1 MKNRVV
7 TDVSF
12 MYTNFRRLVNM
23 EKVTLTFNG
32 IKYEMPIIE
41 GTEGEKGIDI
51 SKLRQDTNLITLDV
65 GYQNTGSC
73 TSSIT
78 FIDGNQGIL
87 RYRGIPIEEL
97 AEKASFSEVAYLLIY
112 GDLPNREQQQL
123 FSQRLTQNSM
133 IHEEMLRFFDG
144 FPPTAHPMAILAT
157 MVNSMSVY
165 YTDYFTEDFR
175 AETFDLMAASLISR
189 IRTIAAYSYKHS
201 IGHPH
206 VYPKRDLKYAS
217 NFLYMMFD
225 SPVNPYVPDPD
236 IERALSTLLILHADH
251 EQNCSTSAVR
261 LVGSSMANLYAS
273 ICSGICAL
281 WGPLH
286 GGANQKVIEM
296 LEEIKNNNLSIASC
310 IESAKDK
317 TSKFRLFGFGH
328 RVYKNYDPRA
338 KILKKYCET
347 IFKKYNYQDTLI
359 NIAMELEDAALK
371 DNFFIERKL
380 YPNVDF
386 YSGILYRMI
395 GIPTNMFTVMFAIGR
410 LPGMIAQWKEM
421 HDSVPLKIGRPRQ
434 IYTGSNLR
442 SYIPMDERP

>member
-1 MKNRVV
+1 
-7 TDVSF
+7 
-12 MYTNFRRLVNM
+12 M
-23 EKVTLTFNG
+23 EKATLNYNG
-32 IKYEMPIIE
+32 KTHEMPVLE
-41 GTEGEKGIDI
+41 GTEGEKAIDI
-51 SKLRQDTNLITLDV
+51 TRLRQDTGLITLDI

-78 FIDGNQGIL
+78 YIDGDKGIL

-112 GDLPNREQQQL
+112 GDLPNRAQQQI

-225 SPVNPYVPDPD
+225 SPVSPYIPDPD
-236 IERALSTLLILHADH
+236 IEKALSTLLILHADH
-251 EQNCSTSAVR
+251 EQNCSTSTVR

-273 ICSGICAL
+273 ICAGICAL

-296 LEEIKNNNLSIASC
+296 LEDINKNNVSIQTC
-310 IESAKDK
+310 IDSAKNKD
-317 TSKFRLFGFGH
+317 SKFRLFGFGH

-338 KILKKYCET
+338 KILKSYCET
-347 IFKKYNYQDTLI
+347 IFSKNNYSDPMI
-359 NIAMELEDAALK
+359 NIAMELEEAALK
-371 DNFFIERKL
+371 DEFFIERKL

-421 HDSVPLKIGRPRQ
+421 HDSLPLKIGRPRQ
-434 IYTGSNLR
+434 IYTGNNTR
-442 SYIPMDERP
+442 HYIPAEER

>member
-1 MKNRVV
+1 
-7 TDVSF
+7 
-12 MYTNFRRLVNM
+12 M
-23 EKVTLTFNG
+23 ENAKLIYQG
-32 IKYEMPIIE
+32 ITHEMSVIE
-41 GTEGEKGIDI
+41 GTEGEKGVDI
-51 SKLRQDTNLITLDV
+51 SKLRQETGLITLDI

-78 FIDGNQGIL
+78 YIDGDKGIL

-112 GDLPNREQQQL
+112 GELPNKAQQQI

-165 YTDYFTEDFR
+165 YTDYFTEDFQ

-225 SPVNPYVPDPD
+225 SPVNPYIPDPD
-236 IERALSTLLILHADH
+236 IEKALSTLLILHADH
-251 EQNCSTSAVR
+251 EQNCSTSTVR
-261 LVGSSMANLYAS
+261 LVGSSMSNLYAS
-273 ICSGICAL
+273 ICAGICAL

-296 LEEIKNNNLSIASC
+296 LENIKKDNVTIKQC
-310 IESAKDK
+310 IDSAKSKDN
-317 TSKFRLFGFGH
+317 KFRLFGFGH

-338 KILKKYCET
+338 KILKNYCET
-347 IFKKYNYQDTLI
+347 IFKKYNYNDPLVD
-359 NIAMELEDAALK
+359 IAMELEDAVLK
-371 DNFFIERKL
+371 DDFFVERKL

-421 HDSVPLKIGRPRQ
+421 HDSVPLKLGRPRQ
-434 IYTGSNLR
+434 IYTGNNLR
-442 SYIPMDERP
+442 HYVPPEERT

>member
-1 MKNRVV
+1 
-7 TDVSF
+7 
-12 MYTNFRRLVNM
+12 M

-421 HDSVPLKIGRPRQ
+421 HDSLPLKIGRPRQ

-442 SYIPMDERP
+442 SYIQMDERP

>member
-1 MKNRVV
+1 
-7 TDVSF
+7 
-12 MYTNFRRLVNM
+12 M
-23 EKVTLTFNG
+23 EKATLTFNG

-78 FIDGNQGIL
+78 FIDGDQGIL

-251 EQNCSTSAVR
+251 EQNCSTSTVR

-296 LEEIKNNNLSIASC
+296 LEEIENNNLSITSC

-317 TSKFRLFGFGH
+317 ASKFRLFGFGH

-434 IYTGSNLR
+434 IYTGNNLR
-442 SYIPMDERP
+442 HYLPVDER

>member
-1 MKNRVV
+1 
-7 TDVSF
+7 
-12 MYTNFRRLVNM
+12 M
-23 EKVTLTFNG
+23 EKAILTFKG
-32 IKYEMPIIE
+32 ITHEMPVIE

-51 SKLRQDTNLITLDV
+51 SKLRQETNLITLDL

-73 TSSIT
+73 KSSIT
-78 FIDGNQGIL
+78 FIDGDKGIL

-112 GDLPNREQQQL
+112 GNLPNKAEQQI
-123 FSQRLTQNSM
+123 FSQHLTQNSM

-165 YTDYFTEDFR
+165 YTDYFTEDYQ
-175 AETFDLMAASLISR
+175 ADTFDLMAASLISR

-201 IGHPH
+201 IGQPH

-251 EQNCSTSAVR
+251 EQNCSTSTVR
-261 LVGSSMANLYAS
+261 LVGSSMSNLYAS
-273 ICSGICAL
+273 ICAGICAL

-296 LEEIKNNNLSIASC
+296 LENIKKDNVTIKQC

-317 TSKFRLFGFGH
+317 DSKIRLFGFGH

-347 IFKKYNYQDTLI
+347 VFKKHNYNDPLI
-359 NIAMELEDAALK
+359 EIAMELEEAVLK
-371 DNFFIERKL
+371 DDFFKERKL

-410 LPGMIAQWKEM
+410 LSGMIAQWKEM
-421 HDSVPLKIGRPRQ
+421 HDSVPLKLGRPRQ
-434 IYTGSNLR
+434 IYTGCNQR
-442 SYIPMDERP
+442 HYIPIEER

>member
-1 MKNRVV
+1 
-7 TDVSF
+7 
-12 MYTNFRRLVNM
+12 M

-421 HDSVPLKIGRPRQ
+421 HDSLPLKIGRPRQ

>member
-1 MKNRVV
+1 
-7 TDVSF
+7 
-12 MYTNFRRLVNM
+12 M
-23 EKVTLTFNG
+23 EKAILTYNG
-32 IKYEMPIIE
+32 LTHEMPIVE
-41 GTEGEKGIDI
+41 GTEGERAIDI
-51 SKLRQDTNLITLDV
+51 SRLRQETDLITLDV

-73 TSSIT
+73 MSAIT
-78 FIDGNQGIL
+78 FIDGDKGIL

-97 AEKASFSEVAYLLIY
+97 ADKASFSEVAYLLIY
-112 GDLPNREQQQL
+112 GNLPNKTEQQL

-144 FPPTAHPMAILAT
+144 FPPTAHPMAILGT
-157 MVNSMSVY
+157 MVNAMSVY
-165 YTDYFTEDFR
+165 YTDYFTEDFQ

-201 IGHPH
+201 IGEPH

-225 SPVNPYVPDPD
+225 APVNPYVPDPD

-251 EQNCSTSAVR
+251 EQNCSTSTVR

-273 ICSGICAL
+273 ICAGICAL

-296 LEEIKNNNLSIASC
+296 LESIKKDKLSIKQC
-310 IESAKDK
+310 IASAKDK
-317 TSKFRLFGFGH
+317 DSRFRLYGFGH

-347 IFKKYNYQDTLI
+347 LFKKHSYQDPLI
-359 NIAMELEDAALK
+359 DIAMELENAALQ
-371 DNFFIERKL
+371 DEFFVERKL

-421 HDSVPLKIGRPRQ
+421 HDAVPLKIGRPRQ
-434 IYTGSNLR
+434 IYSGYNTRNYVPLE
-442 SYIPMDERP
+442 ERP

>member
-1 MKNRVV
+1 
-7 TDVSF
+7 
-12 MYTNFRRLVNM
+12 M

-251 EQNCSTSAVR
+251 EQNCSTSTVR

-421 HDSVPLKIGRPRQ
+421 HDSLPLKIGRPRQ

>member
-1 MKNRVV
+1 
-7 TDVSF
+7 
-12 MYTNFRRLVNM
+12 M
-23 EKVTLTFNG
+23 EKAKLTYNG
-32 IKYEMPIIE
+32 MTHEMPVLV

-51 SKLRQDTNLITLDV
+51 SKLRQAMNLITLDV

-78 FIDGNQGIL
+78 FIDGDLGIL

-97 AEKASFSEVAYLLIY
+97 AENGSFSEVAYLLIY
-112 GDLPNREQQQL
+112 GNLPNKAEQQL

-133 IHEEMLRFFDG
+133 IHEEMMRFFDG

-165 YTDYFTEDFR
+165 YTDYFTEDFQ
-175 AETFDLMAASLISR
+175 ADTFDLMAASLISR

-236 IERALSTLLILHADH
+236 IERALSILLILHADH
-251 EQNCSTSAVR
+251 EQNCSTSTVR

-273 ICSGICAL
+273 ICAGICAL

-296 LEEIKNNNLSIASC
+296 LDEINKKNLSIKNC
-310 IESAKDK
+310 IDSAKDK
-317 TSKFRLFGFGH
+317 NSKFRLFGFGH

-338 KILKKYCET
+338 KILKQYCET
-347 IFKKYNYQDTLI
+347 IFKKYYYDDPLLA
-359 NIAMELEDAALK
+359 IAMELEEAALK
-371 DNFFIERKL
+371 DSFFIERKL

-442 SYIPMDERP
+442 HYVPLDER

>member
-1 MKNRVV
+1 MDHATLAYQDKN
-7 TDVSF
+7 
-12 MYTNFRRLVNM
+12 L
-23 EKVTLTFNG
+23 EL
-32 IKYEMPIIE
+32 PIIE
-41 GTEGEKGIDI
+41 GSEGEKAIDI
-51 SKLRQDTNLITLDV
+51 SSLRPSTGLITLDV

-73 TSSIT
+73 LSSIT
-78 FIDGNQGIL
+78 FIDGENGIL

-112 GDLPNREQQQL
+112 GNLPTQEEQQV
-123 FSQRLTQNSM
+123 FSKLLTQNSM

-144 FPPTAHPMAILAT
+144 FPPTAHPMAILST
-157 MVNSMSVY
+157 MVNALSVY
-165 YTDYFTEDFR
+165 YTDYFTQDFQTD
-175 AETFDLMAASLISR
+175 TFDLMAASLISR

-201 IGHPH
+201 IGEPH

-217 NFLYMMFD
+217 NFLYMMFE

-251 EQNCSTSAVR
+251 EQNCSTSTVR
-261 LVGSSMANLYAS
+261 LVGSSMVNLYAS
-273 ICSGICAL
+273 ICAGICAL

-296 LEEIKNNNLSIASC
+296 LEAIKRDNLSIAEC

-317 TSKFRLFGFGH
+317 NSKFRLFGFGH

-347 IFKKYNYQDTLI
+347 IFKKYNYDDPLI
-359 NIAMELEDAALK
+359 HIAMELEEAALK
-371 DNFFIERKL
+371 DEFFIERKL

-442 SYIPMDERP
+442 HYIPLEKR

>member
-1 MKNRVV
+1 
-7 TDVSF
+7 
-12 MYTNFRRLVNM
+12 M
-23 EKVTLTFNG
+23 EKAMLTFNG
-32 IKYEMPIIE
+32 MKYEMPVIE

-78 FIDGNQGIL
+78 FIDGAQGIL

-251 EQNCSTSAVR
+251 EQNCSTSTVR

-296 LEEIKNNNLSIASC
+296 LEEIKNNNLSITSC

-317 TSKFRLFGFGH
+317 TSRFRLFGFGH

-442 SYIPMDERP
+442 RYVPMDERP

>member
-1 MKNRVV
+1 MK
-7 TDVSF
+7 
-12 MYTNFRRLVNM
+12 
-23 EKVTLTFNG
+23 EAKLTFND
-32 IKYEMPIIE
+32 KDHYLPIIE
-41 GTEGEKGIDI
+41 GTEGERAIDI
-51 SKLRQDTNLITLDV
+51 SKLRQKTGLITLDV

-73 TSSIT
+73 VSAVTY
-78 FIDGNQGIL
+78 IDGDKGIL

-97 AEKASFSEVAYLLIY
+97 AEKGSFSEVAYLLIY
-112 GDLPNREQQQL
+112 GNLPNKQEQQL

-165 YTDYFTEDFR
+165 YTDYYTEDFQTER
-175 AETFDLMAASLISR
+175 FDLMAASLISR

-201 IGHPH
+201 IGQPH

-251 EQNCSTSAVR
+251 EQNCSTSTVR

-296 LEEIKNNNLSIASC
+296 LENIKNNNLTIKQCIA
-310 IESAKDK
+310 SAKDK
-317 TSKFRLFGFGH
+317 DSKFRLFGFGH

-338 KILKKYCET
+338 RILKEYCEK
-347 IFKKYNYQDTLI
+347 IFKKNNYSDPLI
-359 NIAMELEDAALK
+359 NIAMELEDAAMN
-371 DNFFIERKL
+371 DQFFIERKL

-395 GIPTNMFTVMFAIGR
+395 GIPTDMFTVMFAIGR

-421 HDSVPLKIGRPRQ
+421 HDAVPLKIGRPRQ

-442 SYIPMDERP
+442 HYIPMNKRK

>member
-1 MKNRVV
+1 MDHATLAYQDKN
-7 TDVSF
+7 
-12 MYTNFRRLVNM
+12 L
-23 EKVTLTFNG
+23 EL
-32 IKYEMPIIE
+32 PIIE
-41 GTEGEKGIDI
+41 GSEGEKAIDI
-51 SKLRQDTNLITLDV
+51 SSLRPSTGLITLDV

-73 TSSIT
+73 LSSIT
-78 FIDGNQGIL
+78 FIDGENGIL

-112 GDLPNREQQQL
+112 GNLPTQEEQQV
-123 FSQRLTQNSM
+123 FSKLLTQNSM

-144 FPPTAHPMAILAT
+144 FPPTAHPMAILST
-157 MVNSMSVY
+157 MVNALSVY
-165 YTDYFTEDFR
+165 YTDYFTQDFQTD
-175 AETFDLMAASLISR
+175 TFDLMAASLISR

-201 IGHPH
+201 IGEPH

-217 NFLYMMFD
+217 NFLYMMFE

-251 EQNCSTSAVR
+251 EQNCSTSTVR
-261 LVGSSMANLYAS
+261 LVGSSMVNLYAS
-273 ICSGICAL
+273 ICAGICAL

-296 LEEIKNNNLSIASC
+296 LEAIKRDNLSIAEC

-317 TSKFRLFGFGH
+317 NSKFRLFGFGH

-347 IFKKYNYQDTLI
+347 IFKKYNYDDPLI
-359 NIAMELEDAALK
+359 HIAMELEEAALK
-371 DNFFIERKL
+371 DEFFIERKL

-434 IYTGSNLR
+434 IYTGNTLR
-442 SYIPMDERP
+442 HYVPIGQR

>member
-1 MKNRVV
+1 
-7 TDVSF
+7 
-12 MYTNFRRLVNM
+12 M

-157 MVNSMSVY
+157 MVHSMSVY

-251 EQNCSTSAVR
+251 EQNCSTSTVR

>member
-1 MKNRVV
+1 
-7 TDVSF
+7 
-12 MYTNFRRLVNM
+12 M
-23 EKVTLTFNG
+23 EKATLLLNG
-32 IKYEMPIIE
+32 MKYEMPVVE
-41 GTEGEKGIDI
+41 GSEGEKGIDI
-51 SKLRQDTNLITLDV
+51 SRLMQDTGLITLDI

-78 FIDGNQGIL
+78 YIDGDRGIL

-97 AEKASFSEVAYLLIY
+97 AEKASFTEVAYLLIY

-165 YTDYFTEDFR
+165 YTDYFTEDFQ
-175 AETFDLMAASLISR
+175 ADTFDLMAASLISR

-217 NFLYMMFD
+217 NFLHMMFD
-225 SPVNPYVPDPD
+225 SPVSPYVPEPD
-236 IERALSTLLILHADH
+236 IERALSTLMILHADH
-251 EQNCSTSAVR
+251 EQNCSTSTVR

-296 LEEIKNNNLSIASC
+296 LEEIKSNKLSIQNC
-310 IESAKDK
+310 IDSAKNK
-317 TSKFRLFGFGH
+317 TSMFRLFGFGH

-338 KILKKYCET
+338 RILKQCCET
-347 IFKKYNYQDTLI
+347 IFEKRNYRDPLI
-359 NIAMELEDAALK
+359 DIAMELEDAALK
-371 DNFFIERKL
+371 DDFFIQRKL

-421 HDSVPLKIGRPRQ
+421 HDAVPSKIGRPRQ

-442 SYIPMDERP
+442 HYIPMKERG

>member
-1 MKNRVV
+1 
-7 TDVSF
+7 
-12 MYTNFRRLVNM
+12 M
-23 EKVTLTFNG
+23 EKAKLTYNG
-32 IKYEMPIIE
+32 MTHEMPVLV

-51 SKLRQDTNLITLDV
+51 SKLRQVMNLITLDV

-78 FIDGNQGIL
+78 FIDGDLGIL

-97 AEKASFSEVAYLLIY
+97 AENGSFSEVAYLLIY
-112 GDLPNREQQQL
+112 GNLPNKAEQQL

-133 IHEEMLRFFDG
+133 IHEEMMRFFDG

-165 YTDYFTEDFR
+165 YTDYFTEDFQ
-175 AETFDLMAASLISR
+175 ADTFDLMAASLISR

-236 IERALSTLLILHADH
+236 IERALSILLILHADH
-251 EQNCSTSAVR
+251 EQNCSTSTVR

-273 ICSGICAL
+273 ICAGICAL

-296 LEEIKNNNLSIASC
+296 LDEINKSNLSIKNC
-310 IESAKDK
+310 IDSAKDK
-317 TSKFRLFGFGH
+317 KSKFRLFGFGH

-338 KILKKYCET
+338 KILKQYCET
-347 IFKKYNYQDTLI
+347 IFKKYYYDDPLLA
-359 NIAMELEDAALK
+359 IAMELEEAALK
-371 DNFFIERKL
+371 DSFFIERKL

-421 HDSVPLKIGRPRQ
+421 HDSVPHKIGRPRQ

-442 SYIPMDERP
+442 HYVPLDER

>member
-1 MKNRVV
+1 MDKAV
-7 TDVSF
+7 
-12 MYTNFRRLVNM
+12 
-23 EKVTLTFNG
+23 LTYNNQ
-32 IKYEMPIIE
+32 IHEMPIRE
-41 GTEGEKGIDI
+41 GTEGEKAIDI
-51 SKLRQDTNLITLDV
+51 SKLRQATGLITLDV

-73 TSSIT
+73 TSAIT
-78 FIDGNQGIL
+78 FIDGDRGIL

-112 GDLPNREQQQL
+112 GNLPNRQEQQA
-123 FSQRLTQNSM
+123 FSQLLTQNSM

-165 YTDYFTEDFR
+165 YTDYYTEDFQ

-201 IGHPH
+201 IGQPH

-251 EQNCSTSAVR
+251 EQNCSTSTVR

-273 ICSGICAL
+273 VCSGICAL

-296 LEEIKNNNLSIASC
+296 LEEIRRDKLSIRSC

-338 KILKKYCET
+338 KILKKYYET
-347 IFKKYNYQDTLI
+347 IFEKNNYEDPLI

-371 DNFFIERKL
+371 DDFFVERKL

-421 HDSVPLKIGRPRQ
+421 HDTNPLKIGRPRQ
-434 IYTGSNLR
+434 IYTGSTLR
-442 SYIPMDERP
+442 HYVPVEQR

>member
-251 EQNCSTSAVR
+251 EQNCSTSTVR

-421 HDSVPLKIGRPRQ
+421 HDSLPLKIGRPRQ

>member
-1 MKNRVV
+1 
-7 TDVSF
+7 
-12 MYTNFRRLVNM
+12 M
-23 EKVTLTFNG
+23 EKVKLTYQG
-32 IKYEMPIIE
+32 QTHEMPVIG
-41 GTEGEKGIDI
+41 GTEGERAIDI
-51 SKLRQDTNLITLDV
+51 SRLRQDTRLITLDV

-73 TSSIT
+73 MSAIT
-78 FIDGNQGIL
+78 YIDGDKGIL

-97 AEKASFSEVAYLLIY
+97 AEKASFTEVAYLLIY
-112 GDLPNREQQQL
+112 GDLPNKAQQQL

-144 FPPTAHPMAILAT
+144 FPPTAHPMAILGT
-157 MVNSMSVY
+157 MVNALSVY
-165 YTDYFTEDFR
+165 YTDYFTEDFQ

-201 IGHPH
+201 IGQPH

-225 SPVNPYVPDPD
+225 SPVNPYAPDPD
-236 IERALSTLLILHADH
+236 IERALSTLMILHADH
-251 EQNCSTSAVR
+251 EQNCSTSTVR
-261 LVGSSMANLYAS
+261 LVGSSMVNLYAS
-273 ICSGICAL
+273 ICAGICAL

-296 LEEIKNNNLSIASC
+296 LENIKKDNLTIRQC
-310 IESAKDK
+310 VESAKDK
-317 TSKFRLFGFGH
+317 NSRVRLFGFGH

-338 KILKKYCET
+338 RILKDYCQN
-347 IFKKYNYQDTLI
+347 IFKKYNYDDPLI
-359 NIAMELEDAALK
+359 HIAMELEEAALK
-371 DNFFIERKL
+371 DEFFIERKL

-395 GIPTNMFTVMFAIGR
+395 GIPTDMFTVMFAIGR
-410 LPGMIAQWKEM
+410 LPGMIAQWKEL

-442 SYIPMDERP
+442 HYIPLDKRP

>member
-1 MKNRVV
+1 
-7 TDVSF
+7 
-12 MYTNFRRLVNM
+12 M
-23 EKVTLTFNG
+23 EKALLTYEG
-32 IKYEMPIIE
+32 RTHEMPVIE
-41 GTEGEKGIDI
+41 GTEGEKAIDI
-51 SKLRQDTNLITLDV
+51 SKLREDSHLITLDV

-73 TSSIT
+73 TSAIT
-78 FIDGNQGIL
+78 FIDGDKGIL

-97 AEKASFSEVAYLLIY
+97 AEKASFTEVAYLLIY
-112 GDLPNREQQQL
+112 GDLPNKAQQQL

-144 FPPTAHPMAILAT
+144 FPPTAHPMAILGT
-157 MVNSMSVY
+157 MVNALSVY
-165 YTDYFTEDFR
+165 YTDYFTESFQ

-225 SPVNPYVPDPD
+225 SPVNPYIPDPD
-236 IERALSTLLILHADH
+236 IEKALSTLLILHADH
-251 EQNCSTSAVR
+251 EQNCSTSTVR
-261 LVGSSMANLYAS
+261 LVGSSMVNLYAS
-273 ICSGICAL
+273 ICAGICAL

-296 LEEIKNNNLSIASC
+296 LENIKKDNLSIQQC

-317 TSKFRLFGFGH
+317 SSRVRLFGFGH

-338 KILKKYCET
+338 LILKEYCT
-347 IFKKYNYQDTLI
+347 KIFRKNNYEDDLI
-359 NIAMELEDAALK
+359 HIAMALEEAALK
-371 DNFFIERKL
+371 DDFFVERKL

-395 GIPTNMFTVMFAIGR
+395 GIPTDMFTVMFAIGR

-434 IYTGSNLR
+434 IYTGNTLR
-442 SYIPMDERP
+442 QYIPLEERS

>member
-1 MKNRVV
+1 M
-7 TDVSF
+7 TH
-12 MYTNFRRLVNM
+12 
-23 EKVTLTFNG
+23 
-32 IKYEMPIIE
+32 EMPIIE
-41 GTEGEKGIDI
+41 GTEGELAIDI
-51 SKLRQDTNLITLDV
+51 SQLRQETNLITLDV
-65 GYQNTGSC
+65 GYQNTGAC
-73 TSSIT
+73 MSSIT
-78 FIDGNQGIL
+78 FIDGDQGIL
-87 RYRGIPIEEL
+87 RYRGIAIEEL

-112 GDLPNREQQQL
+112 GNLPNKAEQQL

-133 IHEEMLRFFDG
+133 IHEEMLRFFEG
-144 FPPTAHPMAILAT
+144 FPPTAHPMAILAA

-165 YTDYFTEDFR
+165 YTDYFTEDFQ

-189 IRTIAAYSYKHS
+189 IRTIAAFSYKHS

-225 SPVNPYVPDPD
+225 SPVNPYMPDPD

-251 EQNCSTSAVR
+251 EQNCSTSTVR

-273 ICSGICAL
+273 ICAGICAL

-296 LEEIKNNNLSIASC
+296 LEQIQNDRLTIKQC

-317 TSKFRLFGFGH
+317 NSKFRLFGFGH

-338 KILKKYCET
+338 KILKEYCEK
-347 IFKKYNYQDTLI
+347 IFKKYNYQDQLI
-359 NIAMELEDAALK
+359 NIAMELEEAALK
-371 DNFFIERKL
+371 DPFFVERKL

-395 GIPTNMFTVMFAIGR
+395 GIPTDMFTVMFAIGR

-442 SYIPMDERP
+442 HYVPPEER

>member
-1 MKNRVV
+1 M
-7 TDVSF
+7 
-12 MYTNFRRLVNM
+12 
-23 EKVTLTFNG
+23 LTYQGMNH
-32 IKYEMPIIE
+32 EMPIIE
-41 GTEGEKGIDI
+41 GTEGEKAIDI
-51 SKLRQDTNLITLDV
+51 SKLRQETNLITLDV

-73 TSSIT
+73 TSAIT
-78 FIDGNQGIL
+78 FIDGDKGIL

-97 AEKASFSEVAYLLIY
+97 ADKASFTEVAYLLIY
-112 GDLPNREQQQL
+112 GDLPNKDQQQL

-165 YTDYFTEDFR
+165 YTDYFTEDFQ
-175 AETFDLMAASLISR
+175 ADTFDLMAASLISR

-201 IGHPH
+201 IGDPH
-206 VYPKRDLKYAS
+206 VYPKRDLKYAA

-225 SPVNPYVPDPD
+225 SPVNPYVSDPD
-236 IERALSTLLILHADH
+236 VEKALSTLLILHADH

-261 LVGSSMANLYAS
+261 LVGSSMSNLYAS
-273 ICSGICAL
+273 ICAGICAL

-296 LEEIKNNNLSIASC
+296 LENIKKDNVTIRQC
-310 IESAKDK
+310 IDSAKNKDN
-317 TSKFRLFGFGH
+317 KFRLFGFGH

-338 KILKKYCET
+338 KILKHYCEKV
-347 IFKKYNYQDTLI
+347 FKKHNYDDPLVD
-359 NIAMELEDAALK
+359 IAMELEEAVLK
-371 DNFFIERKL
+371 DDFFIERKL

-421 HDSVPLKIGRPRQ
+421 HDSVPLKLGRPRQ
-434 IYTGSNLR
+434 IYTGSNIR
-442 SYIPMDERP
+442 HYAPMEER